1 MNDDVDI
8 FVGWFYSLDSPVM
21 VPVVVGL
28 HKESYDVVQTE
39 SGDLMEER
47 LLGWGKT

>member
-1 MNDDVDI
+1 MSDDVDI
-8 FVGWFYSLDSPVM
+8 FIGWFYSLDSPVM

-28 HKESYDVVQTE
+28 HKENYEIVQTE

-47 LLGWGKT
+47 FLNWGPA